1 MPAPYLFDQDKA
13 YCDDIE
19 LILKETD
26 EGYLLTYLLPQEW
39 MAHEA
44 RAYPVV
50 LDPVVHA
57 ELSFT
62 NIADQTVFSI
72 TQLSYTWSMLCIG
85 QGSYGIGRS
94 FVKYKNLP
102 ALTSADVIV
111 DAKMALYKI
120 QTSSSTSEIDV
131 HSVYDTW
138 ESNTINWSNKPDY
151 DPIVEDY
158 QIAGAQGWYYWDV
171 TDIAQGWYAGENT
184 GMMFKMEDSQE
195 AAARGL
201 YREFCS
207 SDYSAG
213 TLPYLSIAYI
223 NNCGLESIWDYTS
236 HSAGAAGTGYI
247 NDYTGNLVWVYNGL
261 GFSGN
266 RMPVAINH
274 VYNANDKANND
285 FGMGYGWR
293 SNYNQLVYQWST
305 DSSYYVWE
313 DEDATRHYFKYK
325 SSGTYEDETN
335 PTLTLTTS
343 GSDTTKYCITD
354 KNGNKSYFDTNGRL
368 TKSAIIRP
376 LSAALLLRIPLASG
390 SPASRMALGGSI
402 SSITAGQCSAA
413 FPSLEQALLPL
424 QQRAIPIVETN

>member
-1 MPAPYLFDQDKA
+1 MLELQEDNSIYAYAIGHTEGDEPVFFMPAPYLFDQDKA

-39 MAHEA
+39 MADED

-138 ESNTINWSNKPDY
+138 ESNTINWS
-151 DPIVEDY
+151 
-158 QIAGAQGWYYWDV
+158 A
-171 TDIAQGWYAGENT
+171 
-184 GMMFKMEDSQE
+184 
-195 AAARGL
+195 
-201 YREFCS
+201 
-207 SDYSAG
+207 
-213 TLPYLSIAYI
+213 
-223 NNCGLESIWDYTS
+223 
-236 HSAGAAGTGYI
+236 
-247 NDYTGNLVWVYNGL
+247 
-261 GFSGN
+261 
-266 RMPVAINH
+266 
-274 VYNANDKANND
+274 
-285 FGMGYGWR
+285 
-293 SNYNQLVYQWST
+293 
-305 DSSYYVWE
+305 
-313 DEDATRHYFKYK
+313 
-325 SSGTYEDETN
+325 
-335 PTLTLTTS
+335 
-343 GSDTTKYCITD
+343 
-354 KNGNKSYFDTNGRL
+354 
-368 TKSAIIRP
+368 
-376 LSAALLLRIPLASG
+376 
-390 SPASRMALGGSI
+390 
-402 SSITAGQCSAA
+402 
-413 FPSLEQALLPL
+413 
-424 QQRAIPIVETN
+424 